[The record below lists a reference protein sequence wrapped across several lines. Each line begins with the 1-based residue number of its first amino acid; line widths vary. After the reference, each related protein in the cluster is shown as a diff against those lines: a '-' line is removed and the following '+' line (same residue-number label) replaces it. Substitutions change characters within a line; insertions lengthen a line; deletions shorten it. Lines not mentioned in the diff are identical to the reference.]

1 METTGKKRAD
11 VASRALGIAVVKR
24 RNEMSLSQEA
34 LAERAEL
41 HRTYISDI
49 ERGARNV
56 SFRTL
61 YRLAYALDLECAA
74 LVKLAEASMQE
85 AVASPATA
93 RRPSITASPMRSPEL
108 LSVLLSQRQG

>member
-34 LAERAEL
+34 LAERAQL

-61 YRLAYALDLECAA
+61 YRLAYALDLECAT
-74 LVKLAEASMQE
+74 LVKLAESCMQE
-85 AVASPATA
+85 ADASPATA
-93 RRPSITASPMRSPEL
+93 RRPSVTTSPMHSPEVLSAL
-108 LSVLLSQRQG
+108 LNPRQG